1 MRRSMVPVAF
11 AGLALLAALPA
22 AADPIADFY
31 HGKTLTM
38 IVGTSAGNDYDYRA
52 RLVARFMGHHIPGE
66 PSIVP
71 RNMPGAGGV
80 VAAND
85 LATIEPHDGTVLH
98 MIMSNMMANQAMAL
112 PGIKFDTRKFFWI
125 GNTTSTPNVMVAW
138 HTTGVTTIEQA
149 KQKQLTMGAPTGT
162 AGVTYVEAM
171 NALVGTKFK
180 LVTGYLGSQETFL
193 AMESGEAHG
202 RCGLSYSS
210 LKTAKPDWLPQKK
223 IVILAQIGVAKNP
236 EIEAPLLLD
245 LLAKEEDKQLVRF
258 LTGVSAMSRPFVA
271 PPGLP
276 ADRTEL
282 LRRAFDA
289 TMKDPEF
296 LAEAKK
302 IKADVDP
309 STGEQVQK
317 LVDQLYAT
325 PKPVV
330 ERAKKFMGPG

>member
-1 MRRSMVPVAF
+1 VKKQQMVVA
-11 AGLALLAALPA
+11 
-22 AADPIADFY
+22 
-31 HGKTLTM
+31 
-38 IVGTSAGNDYDYRA
+38 GT
-52 RLVARFMGHHIPGE
+52 
-66 PSIVP
+66 
-71 RNMPGAGGV
+71 GAGSET
-80 VAAND
+80 D
-85 LATIEPHDGTVLH
+85 TWPVLL
-98 MIMSNMMANQAMAL
+98 NEL
-112 PGIKFDTRKFFWI
+112 
-125 GNTTSTPNVMVAW
+125 
-138 HTTGVTTIEQA
+138 
-149 KQKQLTMGAPTGT
+149 L
-162 AGVTYVEAM
+162 
-171 NALVGTKFK
+171 GTKFK

-289 TMKDPEF
+289 TMKDADF
-296 LAEAKK
+296 LAEAHKLK
-302 IKADVDP
+302 MEVNAQ
-309 STGEQVQK
+309 TGEELDAVLK
-317 LVDQLYAT
+317 RVMRT
-325 PKPVV
+325 PLELTSKT
-330 ERAKKFMGPG
+330 EALTHH